1 MADREE
7 IIAAAGKNHKKYIGK
22 ALSKELEDIMDKRK
36 STLYS
41 KKDNNL
47 IPVVNDD
54 KADCEA
60 QAIAAIVHDGDSA
73 GAVILCAYAEQ
84 GDKLEIVEK
93 LVSAAA
99 EFPGLLHA

>member
-1 MADREE
+1 M
-7 IIAAAGKNHKKYIGK
+7 
-22 ALSKELEDIMDKRK
+22 
-36 STLYS
+36 YS

-73 GAVILCAYAEQ
+73 GAVILCACDEKCDNPDIA
-84 GDKLEIVEK
+84 EK

-99 EFPGLLHA
+99 EFLAEQLG